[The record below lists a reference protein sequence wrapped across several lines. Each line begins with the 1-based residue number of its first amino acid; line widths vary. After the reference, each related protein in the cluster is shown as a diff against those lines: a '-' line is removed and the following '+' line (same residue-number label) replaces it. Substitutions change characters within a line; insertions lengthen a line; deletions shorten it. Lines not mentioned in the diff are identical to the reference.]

1 MPALG
6 VDASDLAMLL
16 CAIFA
21 GMILSVP
28 FGLAIAAAQA
38 GPGGG
43 RAPWRR
49 RRSRR
54 RCPASIP
61 HQAAERRYWDWN
73 AVALPGAVPQHRH
86 GALHTAQLRRAVAIV
101 RLFAAAPPGGERE
114 AAYQALVRLAGTTDT
129 TLVASSPGA
138 LYRALVQDRSGTVDV
153 LAFDARVCAELD
165 RRDAISSREGPT
177 VEGPRR
183 RQQHMAQE
191 APRMALRAA

>member
-16 CAIFA
+16 CAVFA
-21 GMILSVP
+21 GVVLSVP

-49 RRSRR
+49 RRSCR
-54 RCPASIP
+54 RCPASVP
-61 HQAAERRYWDWN
+61 HQAAERRCWDWD
-73 AVALPGAVPQHRH
+73 AVALPGAVPQRGHS
-86 GALHTAQLRRAVAIV
+86 ALHTAQLRRAVAIV

-114 AAYQALVRLAGTTDT
+114 AAYQALVRLAGTT
-129 TLVASSPGA
+129 LVASSPGA
-138 LYRALVQDRSGTVDV
+138 LYRALVQDRSGAVSV
-153 LAFDARVCAELD
+153 LAFDAQVCAELD

-177 VEGPRR
+177 VEEPRR

-191 APRMALRAA
+191 APRMALQMA

>member
-16 CAIFA
+16 CVVFA
-21 GMILSVP
+21 GMVLSVP

-43 RAPWRR
+43 KAPWRR

-61 HQAAERRYWDWN
+61 HQAAERRCWDRD
-73 AVALPGAVPQHRH
+73 AVALPGAVPQRGHS
-86 GALHTAQLRRAVAIV
+86 ALHTAQLRRAVAIV

-114 AAYQALVRLAGTTDT
+114 AAYQALVGLAGRTDT

-138 LYRALVQDRSGTVDV
+138 LYRALVQDRAGAVGV

-177 VEGPRR
+177 VEEPRR

-191 APRMALRAA
+191 APRMALQMA

>member
-1 MPALG
+1 MLALG

-21 GMILSVP
+21 GMVLSVP

-54 RCPASIP
+54 RCPASAP
-61 HQAAERRYWDWN
+61 HQTAERRCWDWD
-73 AVALPGAVPQHRH
+73 AVALPGAVPQRRH

-129 TLVASSPGA
+129 ALAASSPGA
-138 LYRALVQDRSGTVDV
+138 LYRALVQDRTGA

-165 RRDAISSREGPT
+165 RRDAISSREDPT
-177 VEGPRR
+177 VEEPRR

-191 APRMALRAA
+191 TPRMALQED